1 MSTDNQP
8 IDDNQPT
15 GPDPTGADNPMPM
28 RRDSEPEPTPVKKR
42 SIVGHMSRAMAWFTG
57 GVLTLIIV
65 TVIGLSWYTMTD
77 DFQRRVGREIVS
89 VLEDATGGRVEL
101 GGVRFSLWHLAIEV
115 DGLVIHGLEGP
126 GEAPYLAADKIVV
139 RQ

>member
-65 TVIGLSWYTMTD
+65 TVIGLS
-77 DFQRRVGREIVS
+77 
-89 VLEDATGGRVEL
+89 
-101 GGVRFSLWHLAIEV
+101 
-115 DGLVIHGLEGP
+115 
-126 GEAPYLAADKIVV
+126 
-139 RQ
+139 